1 MINPA
6 TLKLIADPKTK
17 FYGNEDPIL
26 SFKSQ
31 GLKGNDTVDLLSG
44 SLSRDSGE
52 IPGKYPIK
60 QGTLSANSNYK
71 VEFTENILEILPVR
85 VLSLVEFGTIETSWS
100 LDPVLPKSVQILT
113 TDGQFFTVEVVWDV
127 TNLNVF
133 SRGSYLL
140 KGELNLPLGIENP
153 DNLMS
158 SVVVKVLPKP
168 APIDV
173 TLSSSS
179 FVGSTTEFF
188 ISIGAFQISDS
199 VDKIHTVTLLGEGYD
214 NPYFEIKDNVLFW
227 SSSDRGEGKTK
238 FTIVVR
244 VLDRDGNTLDKFME
258 ITRVRPSVSSIEIF
272 NTFSPDRDQ
281 FNDAWGVD
289 ELRFYGGVRIQVFE
303 RGGQRVF
310 STDNPDVKWDGT
322 FEGKDLPVGAY
333 YWIVEVAETGEIR
346 KGMLNLIRK

>member
-1 MINPA
+1 
-6 TLKLIADPKTK
+6 
-17 FYGNEDPIL
+17 
-26 SFKSQ
+26 
-31 GLKGNDTVDLLSG
+31 
-44 SLSRDSGE
+44 
-52 IPGKYPIK
+52 
-60 QGTLSANSNYK
+60 
-71 VEFTENILEILPVR
+71 
-85 VLSLVEFGTIETSWS
+85 
-100 LDPVLPKSVQILT
+100 
-113 TDGQFFTVEVVWDV
+113 
-127 TNLNVF
+127 
-133 SRGSYLL
+133 
-140 KGELNLPLGIENP
+140 
-153 DNLMS
+153 MS
-158 SVVVKVLPKP
+158 SLVVKVLPKP